1 LRRNIIDEAMFVIET
16 KKTIREAAKDLD
28 ISKSQLHRDL
38 NEKLKDIDS
47 NLYLEIKT
55 IFLEHN
61 KNKHINGGQA
71 TKLKYAKG
79 D

>member
-1 LRRNIIDEAMFVIET
+1 MKLNIMDEAYYIIET

-38 NEKLKDIDS
+38 SEKLKDIDN
-47 NLYLEIKT
+47 NLYLEIKS

-71 TKLKYAKG
+71 TKLKYKLG
-79 D
+79 K